1 MGIEK
6 VLINLADRL
15 LDFDEASLSALQ
27 EKYLKKVSDFTP
39 TREWERAVIVYF
51 MINSVRVKNKI
62 FNERLA
68 EKYGKEAPVMVRN
81 LLKVIK

>member
-1 MGIEK
+1 MGIED
-6 VLINLADRL
+6 VLLNLADRL

-27 EKYLKKVSDFTP
+27 EKYLKKVSDFSP

-68 EKYGKEAPVMVRN
+68 EKYAKESPVMIRN